1 MPVFR
6 VFQRLGEVSGDR
18 VAACFLRIHNH
29 HTIVIGCNVTK
40 HRLPFTCGH
49 CLALVLLVRANITRL
64 VYADMDEFY
73 YLSRMALVK
82 DERHYDKFDRA
93 FSTYFKGL
101 EDLAGMI
108 ASLIPDEFLRREFEK
123 SLTPEELE
131 KIKSLGGLEK
141 LIEAFKREVE
151 EAARGEGDDKDKE
164 GKGKR
169 GKGEEGKD
177 RDGKKRRGK
186 RQWDKRDY
194 KAYDDNVELGT
205 RGMKIA
211 MRRLRKLART
221 GAEDE
226 FDINTTISKTAKNG
240 GLLDIIMRPERR
252 NTVKVLLFL
261 DNGGSMDAH
270 VKVCEEL
277 FSAARS
283 EFKHLETYYFHNFV
297 YDGVWKEHNRRMNE
311 RLDTFDILHKYA
323 HDYKVI
329 FVGDATMAPY
339 EITHAG
345 GSVEHWNEEAGA
357 IWMQRMM
364 DTYDKVI
371 WINPTPHDTWEYST
385 SVALTKKLVDDQMY
399 PLTIRGI
406 EEGMN
411 YLTK

>member
-1 MPVFR
+1 MLINF
-6 VFQRLGEVSGDR
+6 F
-18 VAACFLRIHNH
+18 
-29 HTIVIGCNVTK
+29 
-40 HRLPFTCGH
+40 
-49 CLALVLLVRANITRL
+49 LALKKARIPVSITELLHLLDVLKARL

-93 FSTYFKGL
+93 FAQYFKGL

-108 ASLIPDEFLRREFEK
+108 AALIPDEFLRREFEK
-123 SLTPEELE
+123 SLTKEELE

-151 EAARGEGDDKDKE
+151 EAAREGDQKDKE
-164 GKGKR
+164 GKGKNGR
-169 GKGEEGKD
+169 GKEGED
-177 RDGKKRRGK
+177 RKGKKRRGK

-205 RGMKIA
+205 RGLKISL
-211 MRRLRKLART
+211 RRLRKLART
-221 GAEDE
+221 GADDE
-226 FDINTTISKTAKNG
+226 FDINTTIDKTAKNG

-270 VKVCEEL
+270 VKTTEEL

-283 EFKHLETYYFHNFV
+283 EFKHLETFYFHNFL
-297 YDGVWKEHNRRMNE
+297 YDGVWKEQNRRMNE

-357 IWMQRMM
+357 LWMQRVM

-385 SVALTKKLVDDQMY
+385 SVALTMKLVDDQMF

-411 YLTK
+411 FLTK

>member
-1 MPVFR
+1 MLINFFFALKKARIPVSIT
-6 VFQRLGEVSGDR
+6 E
-18 VAACFLRIHNH
+18 
-29 HTIVIGCNVTK
+29 
-40 HRLPFTCGH
+40 
-49 CLALVLLVRANITRL
+49 LLHLLEILKARL
-64 VYADMDEFY
+64 VYADIDEFY
-73 YLSRMALVK
+73 YMSRMALVK

-101 EDLAGMI
+101 EDLSSLL
-108 ASLIPDEFLRREFEK
+108 ASLIPDEYLRREFEK

-151 EAARGEGDDKDKE
+151 EAARGEGKEKDKE
-164 GKGKR
+164 GKGKEGR
-169 GKGEEGKD
+169 GKEGED
-177 RDGKKRRGK
+177 RKGKKRRGK

-205 RGMKIA
+205 RGLKISL
-211 MRRLRKLART
+211 RRLRKLARQ

-226 FDINTTISKTAKNG
+226 FDIDTTIDKTAKNG

-252 NTVKVLLFL
+252 NTVKVLLLL

-283 EFKHLETYYFHNFV
+283 EFKHLEVYYFHNFI
-297 YDGVWKEHNRRMNE
+297 YDGVWKEHNRRMSE
-311 RLDTFDILHKYA
+311 RIDTFDILHKYT

-357 IWMQRMM
+357 IWIQRVL
-364 DTYDKVI
+364 DTFDKVI
-371 WINPTPHDTWEYST
+371 WINPTPQDTWEYST
-385 SVALTKKLVDDQMY
+385 SVGLTQKLVEDQMY
-399 PLTIRGI
+399 PLTIAGI

-411 YLTK
+411 FLSK

>member
-1 MPVFR
+1 MLINFFFALKKARIPVSIT
-6 VFQRLGEVSGDR
+6 E
-18 VAACFLRIHNH
+18 
-29 HTIVIGCNVTK
+29 
-40 HRLPFTCGH
+40 
-49 CLALVLLVRANITRL
+49 LLHLLEILKARL
-64 VYADMDEFY
+64 VYADIDEFY
-73 YLSRMALVK
+73 YMSRMALVK

-101 EDLAGMI
+101 EDLSSLL
-108 ASLIPDEFLRREFEK
+108 ASLIPDEYLRREFEK

-131 KIKSLGGLEK
+131 KIQSLGGLEK

-151 EAARGEGDDKDKE
+151 EAARGEGKEKDKE
-164 GKGKR
+164 GKGENGR
-169 GKGEEGKD
+169 GEEGND
-177 RDGKKRRGK
+177 RKGKKRRGM

-205 RGMKIA
+205 RGLKISL
-211 MRRLRKLART
+211 RRLRKLARQ

-226 FDINTTISKTAKNG
+226 FDIDNTISKTAKNG

-252 NTVKVLLFL
+252 NTVKVLLML

-283 EFKHLETYYFHNFV
+283 EFKHLEVYYYHNFI

-311 RLDTFDILHKYA
+311 RIDTFDILHKYT

-357 IWMQRMM
+357 IWMQRLL
-364 DTYDKVI
+364 DTFEKVI
-371 WINPTPHDTWEYST
+371 WINPTPQDTWEYST
-385 SVALTKKLVDDQMY
+385 SVSLIQKLVEDKMY
-399 PLTIRGI
+399 PLTIAGI

-411 YLTK
+411 YLSK

>member
-1 MPVFR
+1 MLINF
-6 VFQRLGEVSGDR
+6 F
-18 VAACFLRIHNH
+18 
-29 HTIVIGCNVTK
+29 
-40 HRLPFTCGH
+40 
-49 CLALVLLVRANITRL
+49 LALKKARIPVSITELLHLLEILRARL

-101 EDLAGMI
+101 EDLASMI
-108 ASLIPDEFLRREFEK
+108 ASMIPDEYLRREFEK
-123 SLTPEELE
+123 TLTPEELE

-151 EAARGEGDDKDKE
+151 EAARGEGKDKDKE
-164 GKGKR
+164 GKGEQGR
-169 GKGEEGKD
+169 GKDGS
-177 RDGKKRRGK
+177 RGKKRRGK
-186 RQWDKRDY
+186 RTWDKRNY
-194 KAYDDNVELGT
+194 KSLDDNVEMGT
-205 RGMKIA
+205 RGLKISL
-211 MRRLRKLART
+211 RRLRKLART
-221 GAEDE
+221 GVEDE
-226 FDINTTISKTAKNG
+226 FDIDNTISSTAKNG

-252 NTVKVLLFL
+252 NTVKVLLFF

-277 FSAARS
+277 FSAAKS
-283 EFKHLETYYFHNFV
+283 EFKHMENFYFHNFL
-297 YDGVWKEHNRRMNE
+297 YDGVWKQHQRRMNE
-311 RLDTFDILHKYA
+311 RIDTWDIIHKYS

-339 EITHAG
+339 EITHSG

-357 IWMQRMM
+357 IWIQRMM

-371 WINPTPHDTWEYST
+371 WINPTPQDTWEYST
-385 SVALTKKLVDDQMY
+385 SVQLTAKLVDDQMY

-411 YLTK
+411 YLSKK

>member
-1 MPVFR
+1 MLINFFFALKKARIPVSIT
-6 VFQRLGEVSGDR
+6 E
-18 VAACFLRIHNH
+18 
-29 HTIVIGCNVTK
+29 
-40 HRLPFTCGH
+40 
-49 CLALVLLVRANITRL
+49 LLHLLEILKARL
-64 VYADMDEFY
+64 VYADIDEFY
-73 YLSRMALVK
+73 YMSRMALVK

-101 EDLAGMI
+101 EDLSSLL
-108 ASLIPDEFLRREFEK
+108 ASLIPDEYLRREFEK

-131 KIKSLGGLEK
+131 KIQSLGGLEK

-151 EAARGEGDDKDKE
+151 EAARGEGKEKDKE
-164 GKGKR
+164 GKGENGR
-169 GKGEEGKD
+169 GEEGND
-177 RDGKKRRGK
+177 RKGKKRRGK

-205 RGMKIA
+205 RGLKISL
-211 MRRLRKLART
+211 RRLRKLARQ

-226 FDINTTISKTAKNG
+226 FDIDNTISKTAKNG

-252 NTVKVLLFL
+252 NTVKVLLLL

-283 EFKHLETYYFHNFV
+283 EFKHLETYYFHNFI
-297 YDGVWKEHNRRMNE
+297 YDGVWKQHNRRMNE
-311 RLDTFDILHKYA
+311 RIDTFDVLHKYT

-357 IWMQRMM
+357 IWMQRLL
-364 DTYDKVI
+364 DTFEKVI
-371 WINPTPHDTWEYST
+371 WINPTPQDTWEYST
-385 SVALTKKLVDDQMY
+385 SVSLVQKLVEDQMY
-399 PLTIRGI
+399 PLTISGI

-411 YLTK
+411 YLSK

>member
-1 MPVFR
+1 MLINF
-6 VFQRLGEVSGDR
+6 F
-18 VAACFLRIHNH
+18 
-29 HTIVIGCNVTK
+29 
-40 HRLPFTCGH
+40 
-49 CLALVLLVRANITRL
+49 LALKKTRIPVSITELLHLMDILKARL

-93 FSTYFKGL
+93 FGTYFKGL
-101 EDLAGMI
+101 EDLSSMI
-108 ASLIPDEFLRREFEK
+108 ASLISDEFLRREFEK
-123 SLTPEELE
+123 SLTREELE

-151 EAARGEGDDKDKE
+151 KAARGEKGDKDQEGNGRRGRGEQGDD
-164 GKGKR
+164 R
-169 GKGEEGKD
+169 N
-177 RDGKKRRGK
+177 GKKRRG
-186 RQWDKRDY
+186 RRSWDRRDY

-205 RGMKIA
+205 RGIKIA
-211 MRRLRKLART
+211 LRRLRKLART

-226 FDINTTISKTAKNG
+226 FDIDNTISKTARNG

-283 EFKHLETYYFHNFV
+283 EFKHLETYYYHNFI
-297 YDGVWKEHNRRMNE
+297 YDGVWKEHRRRMSE
-311 RLDTFDILHKYA
+311 RIDTFDILHKYA

-339 EITHAG
+339 EITHSG

-357 IWMQRMM
+357 IWVQRVM
-364 DTYDKVI
+364 DVYDKVI
-371 WINPTPHDTWEYST
+371 WINPTPQDTWEYST
-385 SVALTKKLVDDQMY
+385 SVALTKKLVDDQMF

-406 EEGMN
+406 ENGMHF
-411 YLTK
+411 LTK